1 MKNKTYLILL
11 LIISIV
17 GISTGLYLKFIRSY
31 TDESFQIRTAGEL
44 KRPPTLGETINYLE
58 ELETIKGSAINDQN
72 DDTLQRLQTINLT
85 SMILLVISTII
96 AIGTTQ
102 KISTKEKCLRN
113 RNG

>member
-1 MKNKTYLILL
+1 MKNKNYLILL
-11 LIISIV
+11 LVISIV

-31 TDESFQIRTAGEL
+31 TDESFQIQTAGEL
-44 KRPPTLGETINYLE
+44 KRQPTLGETINYLE

-96 AIGTTQ
+96 AIGTIQ
-102 KISTKEKCLRN
+102 KLVQKKSV
-113 RNG
+113 